1 MLSLYVQGGGTPITL
16 VFDFAPKIFPLKSFH
31 FAIFQFTLGQYFR
44 KTGSPLWQL
53 FLVQIQLSKCCDLKY
68 PLDTLKGARSTIVG
82 SITLQ
87 ETRSFYKKVKERSR
101 SRSPLLLTT
110 GNGLLLL
117 LNWRPHLFV
126 AILTHLKYYS
136 TVW

>member
-1 MLSLYVQGGGTPITL
+1 MLMHE
-16 VFDFAPKIFPLKSFH
+16 KH
-31 FAIFQFTLGQYFR
+31 
-44 KTGSPLWQL
+44 
-53 FLVQIQLSKCCDLKY
+53 LKY

>member
-1 MLSLYVQGGGTPITL
+1 MYKSTYVHE
-16 VFDFAPKIFPLKSFH
+16 K
-31 FAIFQFTLGQYFR
+31 
-44 KTGSPLWQL
+44 
-53 FLVQIQLSKCCDLKY
+53 DLKF
-68 PLDTLKGARSTIVG
+68 PKDTLKGARSTIVG
-82 SITLQ
+82 SITSQ
-87 ETRSFYKKVKERSR
+87 ETRSFYKKVKERSK
-101 SRSPLLLTT
+101 SRSLFLFTT